1 MLAQF
6 YARRVTALHKEELR
20 KETQPESGPGE
31 RDENGVYRVGN
42 SVTPPSRL
50 DVPRYPPDASAA
62 GIRGAVVAE
71 VVIDTSGN
79 VIDARVVQSIPL
91 LDEAALQAVHN
102 WHYAPTVVNGQPVP
116 VKMNVVVNFT
126 LPPTPPAAPTPPRR

>member
-1 MLAQF
+1 
-6 YARRVTALHKEELR
+6 
-20 KETQPESGPGE
+20 
-31 RDENGVYRVGN
+31 VYRVGN

-50 DVPRYPPDASAA
+50 DVPRYPADASAA

-71 VVIDTSGN
+71 VIIDVSGN
-79 VIDARVVQSIPL
+79 VTEARIVQSIPL

-116 VKMNVVVNFT
+116 VKMNVTVNFT
-126 LPPTPPAAPTPPRR
+126 LPPTPPPPTPPRR